1 MAPAESI
8 LGYIESLPEPR
19 QSDIRRLHE
28 LVLALV
34 PGCRLWF
41 LDGRDERG
49 KVVSNPSIGYGTLRK
64 ALANGKSREF
74 YQVGISANS
83 AGLSVYLMGIT
94 DKAYLKQTYGPGI
107 GKAELTSYCIKF
119 RSLGNVDQEVL
130 LRAIQDGLQRGQA

>member
-1 MAPAESI
+1 MTPAQSI
-8 LGYIESLPEPR
+8 QNHIESLPEPR

-28 LVLALV
+28 LVLALA

-49 KVVSNPSIGYGTLRK
+49 KVVSNPSIGYGTLHK
-64 ALANGKSREF
+64 VLANGKSREC

-83 AGLSVYLMGIT
+83 TGLTVYLMGVS

-119 RSLGNVDQEVL
+119 RSLGNVDEEVL
-130 LRAIQDGLQRGQA
+130 MRAIHDGLRR